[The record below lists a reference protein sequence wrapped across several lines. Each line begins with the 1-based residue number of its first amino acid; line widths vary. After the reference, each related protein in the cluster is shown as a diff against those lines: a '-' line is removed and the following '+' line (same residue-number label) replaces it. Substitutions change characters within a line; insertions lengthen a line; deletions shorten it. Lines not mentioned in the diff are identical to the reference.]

1 MAKASNQQ
9 RAKVVDNPSLE
20 RDLSSQAVINRDA
33 SAYQHRMAH
42 KQAHKAQ
49 KDDIQSLRDEVT
61 RLAKLVLD
69 LTASK

>member
-1 MAKASNQQ
+1 MGKVTQQQ

-20 RDLSSQAVINRDA
+20 RDLTSQAVINMDA
-33 SAYQHRMAH
+33 SAYQHRMAY

-49 KDDIQSLRDEVT
+49 KDDIQSFRDEVA
-61 RLAKLVLD
+61 RLTKLVLD